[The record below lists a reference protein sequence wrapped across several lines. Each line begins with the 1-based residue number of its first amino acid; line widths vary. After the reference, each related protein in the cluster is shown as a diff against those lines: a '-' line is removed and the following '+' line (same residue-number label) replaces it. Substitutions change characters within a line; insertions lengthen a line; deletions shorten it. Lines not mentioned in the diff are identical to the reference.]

1 MSLYKALDVSSIK
14 VGLEGDSTEEIVAEL
29 VELLVQSGKL
39 SGRDEATQA
48 LLDREAKGPTGIGGG
63 QAIPHATLDSVDGLV
78 VALGL
83 SEEGVEFDSIDH
95 KLVHVVVML
104 LAKTG
109 QPEQYVQALR
119 ETGTLLSMPR
129 FFDKLIHCRTPQEAL
144 DLIRA
149 EEE

>member
-1 MSLYKALDVSSIK
+1 MSLYKALDVNSIK

-29 VELLVQSGKL
+29 VELLVQTGKL
-39 SGRDEATQA
+39 PGRDEA
-48 LLDREAKGPTGIGGG
+48 LEVILDREAKGTTGIGGG
-63 QAIPHATLDSVDGLV
+63 QAIPHATLECVDGLV

-83 SEEGVEFDSIDH
+83 SEAGVEFDSIDH
-95 KLVHVVVML
+95 KPVHVVVML

-109 QPEQYVQALR
+109 EPEQYVQALR
-119 ETGTLLSMPR
+119 ETGTLLSMPQ